1 MVPLLCMSDLNPPF
15 ICRRTFVQAR
25 ATAVALSACL
35 ALAYSTAALSQGS
48 RPAAVRA
55 GDYIVAV
62 VGSELVTA
70 GEVQRRIEVI
80 KQDATQQRQAVPP
93 DAELRRQVL
102 DSLIDERAILVHAR
116 DSGVK
121 VDDVELDRA
130 VQSVAAQNK
139 LTLPQMREQL
149 AKEGLEYS
157 RFRAQL
163 RDQMMVERVREREVG
178 GRIKVSDDDID
189 AQLATR
195 RGAAG
200 QPQYNVA
207 QILVAL
213 PERADEA
220 TVARLKAKADQAL
233 SRVRSGESFGAV
245 AKELSDDPNKDN
257 GGEFGMRAA
266 SRIPEVFVGA
276 VKSLKPGEVSPSVL
290 RTAAGFHVLRLV
302 ESVEPSDITVVQTR
316 VRHILLRPSA
326 QLTQDAIVRQLNDMK
341 RQVESGA
348 RKFEDLAK
356 QHSIDGSAEQGGDLG
371 FAPVGAYVAEFE
383 AAMNSVRSGGLS
395 TPVVTRFGVHLI
407 QVLER
412 KDVKVDNRQL
422 REQARASLREQR
434 FELAYTEWVR
444 ELRGRA
450 YVEMRD
456 AP

>member
-1 MVPLLCMSDLNPPF
+1 MSDLNPPF
-15 ICRRTFVQAR
+15 PRRHHVLQAR
-25 ATAVALSACL
+25 AAAVALSACL
-35 ALAYSTAALSQGS
+35 ALALSTDAWSQGT
-48 RPAAVRA
+48 RPAAVRG
-55 GDYIVAV
+55 GDHIVAV

-80 KQDATQQRQAVPP
+80 KQDAAQQRQAVPP

-189 AQLATR
+189 AQLAAR

-213 PERADEA
+213 PERADDA

-276 VKSLKPGEVSPSVL
+276 VKSLKAGEVSPSVL
-290 RTAAGFHVLRLV
+290 RTAAGFHVLRLI

-371 FAPVGAYVAEFE
+371 FAPAGAYVAEFE

-395 TPVVTRFGVHLI
+395 NPVVTRFGVHLI
-407 QVLER
+407 QVLQR

-444 ELRGRA
+444 ELRGRT